1 MVCCKHYVMHVY
13 STDQSIELS
22 IAPEHNQRLVPQYIR
37 AGLVARD
44 SKLDIDSPDFK
55 PLTRDAMMARLD

>member
-1 MVCCKHYVMHVY
+1 MHVY